1 MIAGVLA
8 KDLASR
14 RNKEGEYRG
23 FSDLLV
29 SFARWASR
37 GVMPPRY
44 SDILGRMTPSDYE
57 RTTGIA
63 DDEALALDAAVTA
76 ARESAPT
83 LYRIFNAVILHDVD
97 LERLIR
103 QRSMQ
108 EACTALRVDCTPS
121 ILKALTILFIERVR
135 RQVLA
140 LPRQVQGAV

>member
-8 KDLASR
+8 KEMASR

-29 SFARWASR
+29 SFARWAGR
-37 GVMPPRY
+37 GVLPPRY

-57 RTTGIA
+57 KATKIS
-63 DDEALALDAAVTA
+63 DDDGLLLDAAVTA

-97 LERLIR
+97 LDRVIR
-103 QRSMQ
+103 QKSMH
-108 EACTALRVDCTPS
+108 EACADLRVDCTPS

-140 LPRQVQGAV
+140 LPRGE